1 MQLTMMG
8 LLALKSI
15 KSGESELQIAKIE
28 TPGWSGYAQMVFG
41 VGPLLLITLTVY
53 WWLKQGYEKQISRVP
68 LDLISRAVKESNTTS
83 SSTKNPLATDSSFF
97 DGRELETVEKKRV
110 FDSYIASSTDLE
122 ANESAALL
130 SYKIEDDHKEPPMT
144 RIPGILDTPVFEGDS
159 DIQNLTYLHPCL
171 IGRLPVPWLYQGP
184 EVFERI
190 RVDQKRI
197 QALSLRRYIGRQR
210 LGLSEMEGTDSEPVA
225 KNVVSNFMD
234 ALLSWAYLTI
244 S

>member
-15 KSGESELQIAKIE
+15 DSSENELQIEKIKA
-28 TPGWSGYAQMVFG
+28 PGWSGYAQMVFG

-53 WWLKQGYEKQISRVP
+53 WWLKQGYEKQISIVP
-68 LDLISRAVKESNTTS
+68 LDLISRAEKETNDAPRT
-83 SSTKNPLATDSSFF
+83 NYPLPTDSSFF
-97 DGRELETVEKKRV
+97 GRELETVASQSKHTFNPSV
-110 FDSYIASSTDLE
+110 ASSTDIE
-122 ANESAALL
+122 ANESATLL
-130 SYKIEDDHKEPPMT
+130 SYKIEEDHKEPPMT
-144 RIPGILDTPVFEGDS
+144 RTPGILDTPVFAGDS

-184 EVFERI
+184 EVLERI
-190 RVDQKRI
+190 RSDQKRI

-210 LGLSEMEGTDSEPVA
+210 LGLSEMDATDAEPVA
-225 KNVVSNFMD
+225 KNAVSNFID